1 MRVKGIVDE
10 DFIQYKNPSMFI
22 ITCFCNWKCCLDEGF
37 DKAIC
42 QNSSLSLSP
51 VIEISNIELITRY
64 LKNPITSSIVFGGL
78 EPFEQFEELELFV
91 KEFRKFSN
99 DDIVI
104 YTGFNKEEIINKVNI
119 LSKYKNIVIKFG
131 RYVPNQK
138 SKYDEVLGVTL
149 ASPNQKGE
157 RF

>member
-22 ITCFCNWKCCLDEGF
+22 ITCFCNWKCCLDGGF

-42 QNSSLSLSP
+42 QNSSLSSSP
-51 VIEISNIELITRY
+51 IIEISNIELITRY

-78 EPFEQFEELELFV
+78 EPFEQFEELELFI

>member
-1 MRVKGIVDE
+1 MRIKSFVDE
-10 DFIQYKNPSMFI
+10 DFIQYFKPSMFI
-22 ITCFCNWKCCLDEGF
+22 ITCFCNWKCCLDGGF

-42 QNSSLSLSP
+42 QNSSLSSSP
-51 VIEISNIELITRY
+51 IIEISNIELITRY

-78 EPFEQFEELELFV
+78 EPFEQFEELELFI

>member
-22 ITCFCNWKCCLDEGF
+22 VTCFCNWKCCLDGGF

-51 VIEISNIELITRY
+51 IIEISNIELITRY

-131 RYVPNQK
+131 RYIPNQK